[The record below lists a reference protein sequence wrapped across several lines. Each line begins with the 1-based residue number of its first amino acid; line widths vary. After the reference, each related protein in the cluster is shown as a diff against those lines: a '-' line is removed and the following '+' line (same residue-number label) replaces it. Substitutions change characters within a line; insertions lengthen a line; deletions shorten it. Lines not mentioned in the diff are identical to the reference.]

1 MKCPSCKKGET
12 GVIDSRESED
22 VLSIRRRRECENCNH
37 RFTTYERIESPNLLV
52 VKKNGSRETFDRNKL
67 SRGIYR
73 AFEKLSISQDRIE
86 ALVDRIV
93 REIMEQFDSEV
104 KSCEIGEVVLQQLK
118 RTDKVAYIRFASVYR
133 EFVDITDFQSE
144 IKKLVTP

>member
-1 MKCPSCKKGET
+1 MRCPACKKGET

-22 VLSIRRRRECENCNH
+22 VLSIRRRRECEKCHH

-52 VKKNGSRETFDRNKL
+52 VKKNGSRETFDREKL
-67 SRGIYR
+67 ARGIYK
-73 AFEKLSISQDRIE
+73 AFEKLSISQNMIE

-93 REIMEQFDSEV
+93 RAIMEQYDSEV
-104 KSCEIGEVVLQQLK
+104 TSCQVGEIVLAAIK
-118 RTDKVAYIRFASVYR
+118 KVDKVAYIRFASVYR

-144 IKKLVTP
+144 IKKLVNQ